1 MSPIKI
7 AIVTRKA
14 KEIKKDLLELEKY
27 SRMDKKDYL
36 TSYEAQLSSE
46 RLLEK
51 IIGRMIDINFH
62 ILKEKHGVL
71 PNDYFQSFML
81 MGEKK
86 EISSDLASD
95 LASAAGMRNVLAHEY
110 DAIDNQM
117 VYEAIHRALIQVP
130 EYLKKV
136 VEK

>member
-71 PNDYFQSFML
+71 PNDYFQYFML